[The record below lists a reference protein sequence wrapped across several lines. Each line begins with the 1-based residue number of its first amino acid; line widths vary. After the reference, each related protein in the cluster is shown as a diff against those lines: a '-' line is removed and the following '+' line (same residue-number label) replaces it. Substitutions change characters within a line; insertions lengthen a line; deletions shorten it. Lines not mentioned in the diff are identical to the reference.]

1 MTINS
6 VLDARE
12 IHIIHLRQDDP
23 KKCTARALQRR
34 NLVTV
39 HDKIAGP
46 RIGIVLDP
54 ICGKVLGP
62 EDINPKESPIIA
74 LDCSWKSIEVS
85 IDALDRRANLRHR
98 TLPLLLAA
106 SPVSWG
112 KPGRLSTA
120 EAMALCAAIMGR
132 IEQAERI
139 LRPFRFGK
147 EFLELNAEPIRE
159 YQECKTNQEIVEKQW
174 SFFDPPND

>member
-1 MTINS
+1 MTDIPM
-6 VLDARE
+6 
-12 IHIIHLRQDDP
+12 HIIHLNQDDP
-23 KKCTARALQRR
+23 KKCTARAMERAGCAIIHHHVNHAPRR
-34 NLVTV
+34 GFL
-39 HDKIAGP
+39 
-46 RIGIVLDP
+46 LDP
-54 ICGKVLGP
+54 SAGLILGP
-62 EDINPKESPIIA
+62 EDIPLIDRGASIVG
-74 LDCSWKSIEVS
+74 LDCSWKQLESSMESI
-85 IDALDRRANLRHR
+85 LGNTKLKPR
-98 TLPLLLAA
+98 TLPLVLPAN
-106 SPVSWG
+106 PVSWG